1 MTRIKYPRTFHF
13 HWSEGVQSDD
23 KIIST
28 LQHLEGKR
36 IIVTEKMDGENT
48 TLHRDYMHARSVD
61 SAHHPSRD
69 WIKTFWGNLA
79 HEIPEGMR
87 VCGENLFA
95 KHSIAYDALPSYFMG
110 FSMWNGE
117 TCLDWDTTMEYF
129 ELLSIVPVPVLYD
142 GIYDEQKIQA
152 LWDPSRGTEGY
163 VVRVAEAFVYEDF
176 ATHVAKFVRAN
187 HVQTNK
193 HWRNQEIVP
202 NNLKP
207 VL

>member
-1 MTRIKYPRTFHF
+1 M
-13 HWSEGVQSDD
+13 
-23 KIIST
+23 
-28 LQHLEGKR
+28 
-36 IIVTEKMDGENT
+36 
-48 TLHRDYMHARSVD
+48 
-61 SAHHPSRD
+61 
-69 WIKTFWGNLA
+69 A

-117 TCLDWDTTMEYF
+117 TCLDWDTTIEYF

-142 GIYDEQKIQA
+142 DIYDEQKIQA

-163 VVRVAEAFVYEDF
+163 VVRVAESFSYEDF

-202 NNLKP
+202 NGLKP

>member
-13 HWSEGVQSDD
+13 PWSEGVQSDD